1 MTMKT
6 GTSRCK
12 STVWLLV
19 PLVAAGMAFGKDGER
34 RLSLEEFRDK
44 MQGAWVGQMA
54 GVAWGQPTEFKF
66 VDRIMPAEAV
76 PTWEANFH
84 DLYSYGNDDLFME
97 MTFLKTLEDYGLD
110 VSSRQAGI
118 DFANTEYSLWCAN
131 LQGRTNLRKGIAP
144 PDSSHPHYTDF
155 GNAIDYQIE
164 ADYSG
169 IIAPGLPQE
178 AIRLGNV
185 FGRLMNWG
193 DGVWAGE
200 FIGALYAEAYFT
212 DDVDRL
218 LDAGLK
224 AIPAECDYA
233 QMVRNVRAWHRES
246 PGCWS
251 NAWQKICTNYNKK
264 ALRDSIGGADV
275 RLNGACIVLGLLYG
289 GGDFEKSVEISM
301 RCGWDSDCNP
311 SNVGGIL
318 GCAHGLK
325 GIPEKFKSTVNL
337 HAKFLGSDYDLAEV
351 YRVSEKLARDVV
363 ARYGGR
369 VERDESG
376 RETFVVPVSEPVPDA
391 YLPTWNAGPVAGT
404 KYSPEE
410 MKKIRFAAKLPV
422 ASELYDKDPTRHV
435 QNALDALYPGWKAMP
450 CGRDRQPGYVE
461 ALHFPRGVIDYG
473 YVRTH
478 PTKYRGTEPTGFVRD
493 VACVPEGD
501 PRLEVTVAVVK
512 NRPIRVALRVNGE
525 TAREETVTWSE
536 KDETGSRKLTFLL
549 DRWAGK
555 PAKLELLHLPGGT
568 VDESVC
574 WGHLELKSN
583 NGSF

>member
-1 MTMKT
+1 MKA
-6 GTSRCK
+6 GSNGCK
-12 STVWLLV
+12 SAMWLLV

-84 DLYSYGNDDLFME
+84 DLYSYGNDDLFVE

-110 VSSRQAGI
+110 VSPRQAGI
-118 DFANTEYSLWCAN
+118 DFANTEHYLWCAN

-144 PDSSHPHYTDF
+144 PDSSHPHYTDS

-251 NAWQKICTNYNKK
+251 NAWQKICTN
-264 ALRDSIGGADV
+264 
-275 RLNGACIVLGLLYG
+275 
-289 GGDFEKSVEISM
+289 
-301 RCGWDSDCNP
+301 
-311 SNVGGIL
+311 
-318 GCAHGLK
+318 
-325 GIPEKFKSTVNL
+325 
-337 HAKFLGSDYDLAEV
+337 
-351 YRVSEKLARDVV
+351 
-363 ARYGGR
+363 
-369 VERDESG
+369 
-376 RETFVVPVSEPVPDA
+376 
-391 YLPTWNAGPVAGT
+391 
-404 KYSPEE
+404 
-410 MKKIRFAAKLPV
+410 
-422 ASELYDKDPTRHV
+422 
-435 QNALDALYPGWKAMP
+435 
-450 CGRDRQPGYVE
+450 
-461 ALHFPRGVIDYG
+461 
-473 YVRTH
+473 
-478 PTKYRGTEPTGFVRD
+478 
-493 VACVPEGD
+493 
-501 PRLEVTVAVVK
+501 
-512 NRPIRVALRVNGE
+512 
-525 TAREETVTWSE
+525 
-536 KDETGSRKLTFLL
+536 
-549 DRWAGK
+549 
-555 PAKLELLHLPGGT
+555 
-568 VDESVC
+568 
-574 WGHLELKSN
+574 
-583 NGSF
+583 

>member
-1 MTMKT
+1 MKS
-6 GTSRCK
+6 GNKCCK
-12 STVWLLV
+12 SAMFLLM
-19 PLVAAGMAFGKDGER
+19 PLVAASAAFGQGGER
-34 RLSLEEFRDK
+34 RLSLEVFRDK

-54 GVAWGQPTEFKF
+54 GVSWGQPTEFKF

-84 DLYSYGNDDLFME
+84 DLYSYGNDDLFVE

-110 VSSRQAGI
+110 VSPRQAGI
-118 DFANTEYSLWCAN
+118 DFANTEYDLWCAN

-144 PDSSHPHYTDF
+144 PDSSHPHYTDS

-325 GIPEKFKSTVNL
+325 GIPEKFKNTVNL
-337 HAKFLGSDYDLAEV
+337 HVKFKCSDYDLAEV

-369 VERDESG
+369 VERDAVG
-376 RETFVVPVSEPVPDA
+376 RETFVVPVSEPVPDVH
-391 YLPTWNAGPVAGT
+391 LPTWNAGPVAGA

-410 MKKIRFAAKLPV
+410 MKKIRFAVKLPV
-422 ASELYDKDPTRHV
+422 ASEIYDEDPTRHV
-435 QNALDALYPGWKAMP
+435 QNALDALFPGWKTMP

-461 ALHFPRGVIDYG
+461 AVHFRFGIIDYG

-478 PTKYRGTEPTGFVRD
+478 PTKHCGTEPTGFVRD

-501 PRLEVTVAVVK
+501 PRLEVMVQVVRD
-512 NRPIRVALRVNGE
+512 RPIRIALRVNGE
-525 TAREETVTWSE
+525 MVREETVVWSG
-536 KDETGSRKLTFLL
+536 KDEIGRRKLTFPLS
-549 DRWAGK
+549 RWAGK